1 MSDITKNNSQISEV
15 SLGDTIN
22 DWRTLTNDQIIAKL
36 NLLTVYGISGGIG
49 LDVIAGYLGGG
60 SGGTYDISI
69 SDTIS
74 KGITI
79 DGNLLVT
86 GSVSFSSA
94 GEVSFP
100 NGLVNVNGD
109 DTPVAGSATAGIVV
123 GSYTGPNFNS
133 GISAPFFLNV
143 GGSWFTN
150 QDLKLIGGGTLANS
164 ANQRI
169 LFGETNGKTLSFSQ
183 TATDLVIGND
193 HTYDTVPVGTT
204 LAGQIAR
211 IRSSDGRVD
220 ILKGVNKRRVS
231 GISHTFSFGKVV
243 RATDVD
249 PTGFTLA
256 IASGGAT
263 HAEVVGMISRINGDS
278 DFEVTFNGEV
288 EGIFSTVAG
297 ADLSVGCPYFLSA
310 ATPKGNITPTEPNTP
325 GHVSKPVLIGLSADR
340 GLFVNYR
347 GQEVTSFAS
356 SGGGAGGTFSGRSIR
371 MASPSGFAVGD
382 LIAMNDAGTY
392 IKLNAA
398 NTGDQHRSRVVGLI
412 VNPSELLLY
421 GVTEPTDTFDIDTHI
436 TGQPSDDPLFF
447 IDSRDGQLSRSGG
460 TNISA
465 TPTALRIGASS
476 QIFYFNTRSGQGY
489 NTPSLDALASVS
501 RDITAFTAAIVKGGV
516 SGSSVGG
523 GGYASSERST
533 GTKNFLLN
541 GGFDIWQRGIG
552 VSSIHTGTA
561 DTYFADRWYKNKRVG
576 LPVGKDL
583 SVIERG
589 VFGEGQ
595 TIVSG
600 NPKYY
605 ARVRAN
611 FSPGA
616 GQTGVC
622 GGDFISYNNVIEDA
636 NTLAGQPAVLSFYAR
651 GATGI
656 TGMLAVEYTQYWQG
670 TTGGTSSNQ
679 ILPLI
684 YLDGVYEWTRY
695 ALNFSPK
702 IGPIGSGLIDSDVS
716 WAEISI
722 LPYRFTGITGST
734 GAADV
739 LYTGEVSLAKVQ
751 MEPGY
756 KVSDPSPVDIN
767 LEHAKCNRFYQTSYT
782 TSDYIGKAT
791 MSSISTPDQ
800 STPTINMISGS
811 SSTIV
816 RVPIEMRKIPT
827 VVVYSPEGTKNMA
840 FNVSAGR
847 NLNLT
852 ASSTGYNGAIRSWDS
867 TARVVATSTAT
878 KGFRFNSLFGWVF
891 GDIISFHYVL
901 NSEFNTGVIE

>member
-1 MSDITKNNSQISEV
+1 MSDITNNNSQISDV

-49 LDVIAGYLGGG
+49 LDVIGGFAGGG
-60 SGGTYDISI
+60 SGGTYDMAI
-69 SDTIS
+69 SDTIA

-79 DGNLLVT
+79 GGDLVVT
-86 GSVSFSSA
+86 GSVSFSNT

-123 GSYTGPNFNS
+123 GSYTGPDFNS
-133 GISAPFFLNV
+133 GISAPFLLNL

-150 QDLKLIGGGTLANS
+150 QDLKLIGGGVS
-164 ANQRI
+164 ADSSIQKI
-169 LFGETNGKTLSFSQ
+169 FLGEANGKTLSFSQ

-193 HTYDTVPVGTT
+193 HLQDIVPVGTT

-220 ILKGVNKRRVS
+220 IMKGVNKRRVS
-231 GISHTFSFGKVV
+231 GISHGFSFGKVV

-249 PTGFTLA
+249 ATGFTLA

-263 HAEVVGMISRINGDS
+263 HAEVVGMISRVNGDS

-288 EGIFSTVAG
+288 EGNFSTVAG
-297 ADLSVGCPYFLSA
+297 TALSVGCPYFLSA
-310 ATPKGNITPTEPNTP
+310 ATPKGNITITEPNTP
-325 GHVSKPVLIGLSADR
+325 GHVSKPVLVGLSADR

-356 SGGGAGGTFSGRSIR
+356 GGGGGATASGRSIR
-371 MASPSGFAVGD
+371 MAKPAGFAVGD
-382 LIAMNDAGTY
+382 LIGMDDAGTY
-392 IKLNAA
+392 IKLNLV
-398 NTGDQHRSRVVGLI
+398 NNGPQHTSRVLGLV
-412 VNPSELLLY
+412 VNPTELLLY
-421 GVTEPTDTFDIDTHI
+421 GVTETTDTFDINTHI
-436 TGQPSDDPLFF
+436 IGQPNEEPLFF
-447 IDSRDGQLSRSGG
+447 IDSRAGQLSS
-460 TNISA
+460 TATSVSI

-489 NTPSLDALASVS
+489 DTPSSGALASVS
-501 RDITAFTAAIVKGGV
+501 RDANAFTAAVVAGGV
-516 SGSSVGG
+516 SGSSIGG

-533 GTKNFLLN
+533 GNIPILVN

-561 DTYFADRWYKNKRVG
+561 DTYFADRWYRNRYFKSG
-576 LPVGKDL
+576 A
-583 SVIERG
+583 SAATSAEIER
-589 VFGEGQ
+589 VQFNEGQ
-595 TIVSG
+595 TNVAG

-605 ARVRAN
+605 ARLRQNVAV
-611 FSPGA
+611 SSGESA
-616 GQTGVC
+616 GDYVAW
-622 GGDFISYNNVIEDA
+622 NNVIEDA

-651 GATGI
+651 GATGS

-695 ALNFSPK
+695 ALNFSPE
-702 IGPIGSGLIDSDVS
+702 IGPTGSGLIDSDVS
-716 WAEISI
+716 WAEISV
-722 LPYRFTGITGST
+722 LPYRFRGNTGNT

-756 KVSDPSPVDIN
+756 KVSDPSHVDIN
-767 LEHAKCNRFYQTSYT
+767 LEHDRCNRFYQTSYT

-791 MSSISTPDQ
+791 MSSISTPDA

-811 SSTIV
+811 SSTLV

-847 NLNLT
+847 NLNIT
-852 ASSTGYNGAIRSWDS
+852 AGTKGYNDVSRSWGG
-867 TARVVATSTAT
+867 TARVNGLSSST

-891 GDIISFHYVL
+891 GDILSFHYVL